1 MEIEKD
7 VWIADSAVVEGD
19 VRLGAQV
26 SVWHGAVVR
35 GDSDAIVVGAQSN
48 IQDNC
53 VLHADP
59 GYPVTI
65 GERVTVGHGAIVHGC
80 SIEDDVLI
88 GMGAIVLNGARV
100 GKHSIIGAG
109 ALVNQ
114 GMEIPEGSVAVG
126 CPAKVRRNVNE
137 ADKKAHEENI
147 AEYLHLAS
155 ARM

>member
-1 MEIEKD
+1 MEIDKD
-7 VWIADSAVVEGD
+7 VWISDSAVVEGD
-19 VRLGAQV
+19 VRLGAQA

-147 AEYLHLAS
+147 AEYLRLAS
-155 ARM
+155 ERR